1 MVFTI
6 NFENIEFWIAE
17 FFNSNVNRK
26 LDNEER
32 VHEHCVTSQTFT
44 LEGKKPI
51 QLIAITKM

>member
-26 LDNEER
+26 LHNEER
-32 VHEHCVTSQTFT
+32 VHEHCVASQMFT
-44 LEGKKPI
+44 PAGNKPI
-51 QLIAITKM
+51 QLITITKM